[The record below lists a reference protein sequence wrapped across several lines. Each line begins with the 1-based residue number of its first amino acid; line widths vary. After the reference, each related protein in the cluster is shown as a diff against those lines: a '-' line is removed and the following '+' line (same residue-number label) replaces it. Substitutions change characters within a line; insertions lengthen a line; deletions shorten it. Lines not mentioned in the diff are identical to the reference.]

1 MSVNRTGPLEI
12 EKENRVEVIPIIRD
26 FITQELMQRSDVALA
41 DDVALIDEGHLTSL
55 QTVELLMFLEEKFE
69 IEIDPI
75 EVDEENFKTLTTIAA
90 LVQSNLGVRS
100 GRD

>member
-1 MSVNRTGPLEI
+1 M
-12 EKENRVEVIPIIRD
+12 EVIPIIRD
-26 FITQELMQRSDVALA
+26 FITQKLMQRSDVALA

-90 LVQSNLGVRS
+90 LVESNIGVRS

>member
-1 MSVNRTGPLEI
+1 MEG
-12 EKENRVEVIPIIRD
+12 IPIVGD
-26 FITQELMQRSDVALA
+26 FITQELIQRSDVALA
-41 DDVALIDEGHLTSL
+41 DDVALIDEGYLTSL

-69 IEIDPI
+69 IEIDPM

-90 LVQSNLGVRS
+90 LVDSTLGVRS

>member
-1 MSVNRTGPLEI
+1 M
-12 EKENRVEVIPIIRD
+12 EVIPIVRD
-26 FITQELMQRSDVALA
+26 FITQELIQRSDVALA
-41 DDVALIDEGHLTSL
+41 DDVSLIDEGYLTSL

-69 IEIDPI
+69 IEIDPM

-90 LVQSNLGVRS
+90 LVDSTLGVRS